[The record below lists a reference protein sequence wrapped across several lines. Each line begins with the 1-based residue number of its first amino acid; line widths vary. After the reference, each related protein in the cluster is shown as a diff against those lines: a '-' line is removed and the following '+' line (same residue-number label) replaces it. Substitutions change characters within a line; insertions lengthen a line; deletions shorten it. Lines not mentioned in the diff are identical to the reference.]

1 MDLGTYSRATRAQEG
16 EWMHV
21 LHPETMRPLYMQSTT
36 PLSVGDTVTDKPV
49 RVLVQG
55 VYSPELRAMSKA
67 HEGAMAKLRAK
78 LGRATGAGDVA
89 AIQSQIT
96 EATEK
101 FGLSLIAAAIKGWEN
116 FVFNGEVLAFS
127 DAAKEK
133 IIPKAGELDCP
144 TDWLIEQV
152 SLFSQDRSNF
162 FMKAP
167 QD

>member
-21 LHPETMRPLYMQSTT
+21 LHPETLRPLYMQNTK
-36 PLSVGDTVTDKPV
+36 PFSVGEEATDKPV
-49 RVLVQG
+49 RILVQG
-55 VYSPELRAMSKA
+55 IYSPELRAMSKN

-78 LGRATGAGDVA
+78 LGRATGAGEVA

-101 FGLSLIAAAIKGWEN
+101 FALSLVAAAIKGWEN
-116 FVFNGEVLAFS
+116 LVFNGDVLAFS

-133 IIPKAGELDCP
+133 IVPKAAYFECP

-152 SLFSQDRSNF
+152 SQFSQDRSNF

-167 QD
+167 